1 MSIVLLECT
10 ALYIDMGFFMINQN
24 YNSQHPRFRWEIFS
38 SRSPYSLLFSQIC
51 WTLPP
56 MGFVLKRRTGS
67 PCLFQLITTARRKC
81 FMFGDFFHNCQIME
95 ERSMAEQLFP
105 FRKTRLWQANSPW
118 STATWPKQRRLHC
131 IKKYL
136 GFGAFFN
143 MFEPPTNGMSP
154 PSLLHFEK
162 MVDVF
167 QPRSRSVLFLLDQSI
182 SDSTALMSMSQ
193 RAKTVQKLQE
203 TIYSRIDG

>member
-1 MSIVLLECT
+1 
-10 ALYIDMGFFMINQN
+10 
-24 YNSQHPRFRWEIFS
+24 
-38 SRSPYSLLFSQIC
+38 
-51 WTLPP
+51 
-56 MGFVLKRRTGS
+56 
-67 PCLFQLITTARRKC
+67 
-81 FMFGDFFHNCQIME
+81 MFGDFFHDCQIME
-95 ERSMAEQLFP
+95 KRSMAEQLFP

-136 GFGAFFN
+136 EFGAFFN

-203 TIYSRIDG
+203 TIYSRIAIWICLLMMTFSARWGAIRSPSKPLDTLSPTIFVGKFVPQDEIVSFPLIFFTEPCWIQ